1 MAQQSGR
8 RHSCPKVGEG
18 AVSVQQVASR
28 RMTGLDWGETPSG
41 MSCACSKTASQKGGA
56 AEFTQVA
63 CHFSRV
69 LACCLWAQ
77 SYTSHRAWPT
87 SGRPC
92 TPYTE
97 SIAAIGVAVTTTSGD
112 SDDANS
118 PGTGA
123 HYVALRCCFSCDRAD
138 RGCAWFWRYR
148 RQRGGNRQDSFCCLF
163 GLGRGLVHLW
173 LPPTLEPVPRLKP
186 IDTLHCFSLF
196 HTLITQEIL

>member
-41 MSCACSKTASQKGGA
+41 MSCACSNTASQKGGA

-123 HYVALRCCFSCDRAD
+123 HYVALRCC
-138 RGCAWFWRYR
+138 
-148 RQRGGNRQDSFCCLF
+148 LF

-186 IDTLHCFSLF
+186 IDTLHGFSLF